1 MTKRLLFLAALL
13 IVGMAD
19 LKVGLYQRVQAQGV
33 SGPRMSPVPD
43 AQRTDEQKAIAAEFA
58 ASDMANAVG
67 TLLTYP
73 ALARRIFTHDRYITA
88 ESTLTPRH
96 RAILGLRTAWLARS
110 NYLWAHRA
118 TLARRAGLTDADL
131 RRIAQGTDAPG
142 WDPFEAALLRTAD
155 ELRVDAFISDASWKT
170 LSAHFDVPQMIDT
183 IDTVAETTMYAGVF
197 NSLGV
202 EIEPGFVDRLP
213 AGVPVTVS
221 AKRTNLRVYPTPRL
235 APAEAPPGGR
245 GAGANV
251 FRTFNRNP
259 PADRVRGAI
268 NTHITG
274 QYTLMP
280 RWRELLLTRIG
291 VLCRSEYEY
300 AAHLRLGRQAGFTDA
315 DVARVI
321 NGPASAPGDPFETT
335 LLQAADDLWEN
346 DVLSPLTWATLAKT
360 LNPLQMLDVLISVG
374 GYRSGSMLI
383 NSAGVQLDANMADF
397 RFPPSMRSIP

>member
-1 MTKRLLFLAALL
+1 MVLLAVLVFPPAL
-13 IVGMAD
+13 G
-19 LKVGLYQRVQAQGV
+19 AQTGA
-33 SGPRMSPVPD
+33 RMSPVPD

-58 ASDMANAVG
+58 ANEMPNAVG

-73 ALARRIFTHDRYITA
+73 VLARRIFTHDRYITI
-88 ESTLTPRH
+88 ESTLMPRH

-118 TLARRAGLTDADL
+118 ALGRRAGLTDADL
-131 RRIAQGTDAPG
+131 RRIAQGPDAPG
-142 WDPFEAALLRTAD
+142 WDPFDATLLRAAD
-155 ELRVDAFISDASWKT
+155 ELRIDAFISDASWKA
-170 LSAHFDVPQMIDT
+170 LSARYDIPQMIDA
-183 IDTVAETTMYAGVF
+183 IDTVAETTMYSGVF

-202 EIEPGFVDRLP
+202 AVEPGFVDRLP
-213 AGVPVTVS
+213 SGIPVTVS
-221 AKRTNLRVYPTPRL
+221 ATRTNVRAYPTPRIP
-235 APAEAPPGGR
+235 PAEAPPGAR
-245 GAGANV
+245 GGGANV

-291 VLCRSEYEY
+291 VLCRAEYEY

-315 DVARVI
+315 DVARVL
-321 NGPASAPGDPFETT
+321 NGPNSAPGDPLETA
-335 LLQAADDLWEN
+335 LLQAVDDLFEN
-346 DVLSPLTWATLAKT
+346 DIVSAATWATLSKS
-360 LNPLQMLDVLISVG
+360 LNAQQMLDVLISVG

-383 NSAGVQLDANMADF
+383 NSGGVQLDANMADF
-397 RFPPSMRSIP
+397 RFPPAMRSTP

>member
-1 MTKRLLFLAALL
+1 MR
-13 IVGMAD
+13 
-19 LKVGLYQRVQAQGV
+19 
-33 SGPRMSPVPD
+33 PVPD
-43 AQRTDEQKAIAAEFA
+43 SQRTDEQKAIAAEF
-58 ASDMANAVG
+58 SPNEMSNAVG

-73 ALARRIFTHDRYITA
+73 ALARRVFTHDRYITT

-110 NYLWAHRA
+110 NYLWSHRA
-118 TLARRAGLTDADL
+118 TLARRAGLTDADVL
-131 RRIAQGTDAPG
+131 RIAQGPDAPG
-142 WDPFEAALLRTAD
+142 WDPFEATLLRATD
-155 ELRVDAFISDASWKT
+155 ELRVDAFISDASWKS
-170 LSAHFDVPQMIDT
+170 LSARFDIPQMIDT
-183 IDTVAETTMYAGVF
+183 IDTVAGTTMYAGVF
-197 NSLGV
+197 NSVGV
-202 EIEPGFVDRLP
+202 EIEPGVVDRLP
-213 AGVPVTVS
+213 GGVPVTVS
-221 AKRTNLRVYPTPRL
+221 AKRTNLRAYPNPRIP
-235 APAEAPPGGR
+235 PAEPPPGGR
-245 GAGANV
+245 GGGANV

-274 QYTLMP
+274 MYTLLP

-315 DVARVI
+315 DVTRVI
-321 NGPASAPGDPFETT
+321 NGPSSGPGDPFETA

-346 DVLSPLTWATLAKT
+346 DMVSAATWATLAKS

-383 NSAGVQLDANMADF
+383 NSGGVQLDANMADF
-397 RFPPSMRSIP
+397 RFPPAMRSTP

>member
-1 MTKRLLFLAALL
+1 MLLFAMLVIPSAL
-13 IVGMAD
+13 GAQPGARMA
-19 LKVGLYQRVQAQGV
+19 
-33 SGPRMSPVPD
+33 PVPD

-58 ASDMANAVG
+58 ANEMPNAVG

-73 ALARRIFTHDRYITA
+73 VLARRIFTHDRYITA
-88 ESTLTPRH
+88 ESTLMPRH

-118 TLARRAGLTDADL
+118 ALGRRAGLTDADL
-131 RRIAQGTDAPG
+131 RRIAQGPDASG
-142 WDPFEAALLRTAD
+142 WDPFEATLLRAAD
-155 ELRVDAFISDASWKT
+155 ELRIDAFISDASWKA
-170 LSAHFDVPQMIDT
+170 LSARFDIPQMIDA
-183 IDTVAETTMYAGVF
+183 IDTVAETTMYSGMF

-202 EIEPGFVDRLP
+202 EVEPGFVDRLP
-213 AGVPVTVS
+213 SGIPVTVS
-221 AKRTNLRVYPTPRL
+221 AKRTNIRAYPTLRIL
-235 APAEAPPGGR
+235 PAEAPGARGG
-245 GAGANV
+245 GANV

-291 VLCRSEYEY
+291 VLCRAEYEY

-315 DVARVI
+315 DVARVL
-321 NGPASAPGDPFETT
+321 NGPTSAPGDPLETA
-335 LLQAADDLWEN
+335 LLQAVDDLFEN
-346 DVLSPLTWATLAKT
+346 DIVSAATWATLSKS
-360 LNPLQMLDVLISVG
+360 LNPQQMLDVLISVG

-383 NSAGVQLDANMADF
+383 NSGGVQLDANMADF
-397 RFPPSMRSIP
+397 RFPPAMRSTP